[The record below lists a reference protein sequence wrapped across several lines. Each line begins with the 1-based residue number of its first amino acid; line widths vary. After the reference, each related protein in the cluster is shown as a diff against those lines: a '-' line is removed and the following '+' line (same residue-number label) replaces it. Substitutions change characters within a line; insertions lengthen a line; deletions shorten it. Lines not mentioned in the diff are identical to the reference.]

1 MLASMISALVVGI
14 VTVTFAAN
22 AITFGIDMAKK
33 AGNAAQHYYEEAVDY
48 IDGE

>member
-14 VTVTFAAN
+14 VTVTFTAN
-22 AITFGIDMAKK
+22 AISFGIDMVKK
-33 AGNAAQHYYEEAVDY
+33 VGSVTQHYYEEAVDY

>member
-1 MLASMISALVVGI
+1 MFASIVSSLVVGI

-22 AITFGIDMAKK
+22 AISFGIDVVKK
-33 AGNAAQHYYEEAVDY
+33 AGSVTQHYYEEAVDY

>member
-1 MLASMISALVVGI
+1 MFASIVSSLVVGI

-22 AITFGIDMAKK
+22 FISFGIDMAKK
-33 AGNAAQHYYEEAVDY
+33 AGNTAQHYYEEAVDY